1 MNNHGADVTCIQYQ
15 GEFWTGE
22 FISAR
27 ELMAP
32 TIGRTVEPSL

>member
-1 MNNHGADVTCIQYQ
+1 MVQMSLAFNIKESFGPVSSFQ
-15 GEFWTGE
+15 
-22 FISAR
+22 AR